1 MSKNDDNYHAKH
13 PEQGS
18 GLLLTLRSPFFITSF
33 ITSFIAS
40 FNTYFIKSGRP
51 NFFKALK
58 RWQMLLFTLL
68 YVTATGASLSASA
81 ASQMPTLV
89 NTPTSAM
96 SNAQSKTAE
105 TAGFVDFFAVC
116 EQHQQAC
123 MEWLGCDSLEECR
136 SIIACLVDED
146 ECEEMPHCEEDEE
159 ECEARP
165 ECEEEEEECEDM
177 PECDEEDSESCDEG
191 GADGE
196 TDGEN
201 DGQNDQ
207 DQRASGFVNPNPVAD
222 KTIMLVDTAPAN
234 AASRFLAQATLG
246 ADYALITQVAS
257 FGEDVWLESQ
267 FNEQVGY
274 LTPYTQFLVNAANEY
289 AEQVDTGNDEQ
300 AEDLVVERFGDPE
313 KFHQYAWWTQVMTSP
328 DLVRQ
333 RVAMALSEIFV
344 VSNNVEALGTVPY
357 SMSGYYDTLL
367 THSFG
372 NFRDLLKAISLN
384 PAMGVYL
391 SHIGNQKAN
400 PQTGTFPDENYAREV
415 MQLFSIGL
423 FELNPDGSRKQDAS
437 GNDIPTYG
445 QAEIREFAKIFTGL
459 NFDTAQG
466 FGVGEEIDDDLDEEL
481 AAFLRPMKMYDE
493 FHSTGEKRLLNGQV
507 VPAGQTGAQDIDAA
521 IDNLFNHPNVAPF
534 IGKQLIQRLVTSN
547 PSPAYVSRVT
557 AAFNGNNA
565 TPRGDMKAVI
575 RAILLDPEARPD
587 LSRTD
592 LNGNHGRL
600 REPFLRLLRLKRMFD
615 TTTIDRTFN
624 SIGLDTVGLIKQNVM
639 YSPSVFNFFQP
650 GYAPNGELRNRNL
663 LAPEFQIVNASTI
676 MEIKNLVDFWL
687 ESGRFE
693 ESAGLLPVESVS
705 FAAEVALADNPD
717 ALLDRLDTV
726 MTLGTLT
733 PETRSA
739 IKTVLENEPDRTE
752 RVKKAIYLIAVSPDY
767 AVAL

>member
-1 MSKNDDNYHAKH
+1 MSKNDNNYHAKH

-18 GLLLTLRSPFFITSF
+18 GLPITLRSPFFI
-33 ITSFIAS
+33 AS
-40 FNTYFIKSGRP
+40 FTTYFIKSERP
-51 NFFKALK
+51 IFFSALK

-68 YVTATGASLSASA
+68 YVTATGASLSATA

-89 NTPTSAM
+89 NAPVSVA
-96 SNAQSKTAE
+96 SNAQSKTGK

-123 MEWLGCDSLEECR
+123 MEWLGCDSLEECS

-159 ECEARP
+159 ECEELP
-165 ECEEEEEECEDM
+165 ECEEG
-177 PECDEEDSESCDEG
+177 DEEDSESCDEG
-191 GADGE
+191 
-196 TDGEN
+196 GEN

-267 FNEQVGY
+267 FNEPVGY
-274 LTPYTQFLVNAANEY
+274 LTPYTQFLVNAMVDY

-300 AEDLVVERFGDPE
+300 AEDLVVDRFGDPE

-445 QAEIREFAKIFTGL
+445 QAEIREFARIFTGL

-466 FGVGEEIDDDLDEEL
+466 FGVGEEIDDELNEEL

-493 FHSTGEKRLLNGQV
+493 FHSTGEKRLLRGQV
-507 VPAGQTGAQDIDAA
+507 VPAGQTGSQDIDAA
-521 IDNLFNHPNVAPF
+521 IDNLFNHPNVGPF

-600 REPFLRLLRLKRMFD
+600 REPFLRLVRLKRMFD

-624 SIGLDTVGLIKQNVM
+624 SIGLDTVGLIKQYVM

-650 GYAPNGELRNRNL
+650 GYAPNGELRNSKL

-693 ESAGLLPVESVS
+693 ESTGLLPVESVS

-717 ALLDRLDTV
+717 VLLDRLDTV

-739 IKTVLENEPDRTE
+739 IKTVLENEPDSTE
-752 RVKKAIYLIAVSPDY
+752 RVKKAIYLIAISPDY